1 MDGERTDRNDATTG
15 DELDRLL
22 AALPRERAKRGF
34 TDAVLSRIDRRP
46 AQGRRWLPLA
56 ATGVAAAALLVVVA
70 ALHLERERAGR
81 DELALRI
88 AELRRDHAR
97 LSEELRQLRARLRRE
112 QPVLYLGGDDRVD
125 YVLDLRRFVGEG
137 AGVKKRDTSRGESL

>member
-1 MDGERTDRNDATTG
+1 MGGERTDRNDATMG

-22 AALPRERAKRGF
+22 AALPRERARRGF
-34 TDAVLSRIDRRP
+34 TDGVLSRIDGGPVRR
-46 AQGRRWLPLA
+46 RRWLLLA
-56 ATGVAAAALLVVVA
+56 ATGAAAALLVAVA
-70 ALHLERERAGR
+70 ALHLERERSGR

-97 LSEELRQLRARLRRE
+97 LSEELRQLRTRLRRE

-125 YVLDLRRFVGEG
+125 YVLDLRRLVGDGE
-137 AGVKKRDTSRGESL
+137 GVKKRDVSRGESL